1 MLYQSIRLELYH
13 YRAKKTCTLKTIFA
27 RIKGESYWKERA
39 ITGFMVTFLLIGN
52 VVEMLS
58 GVEAKDP
65 AIIWIAGV
73 IIGTVVVILSLV
85 KNPEYRKYTSAAFK
99 FFLFYLN
106 FNVIYAYASNTQFLH
121 VNPTLPIAEFTEA
134 LQGEMF
140 YMIFSYILF
149 VIICFALDS
158 RRELIIFSL
167 GEVVFFAAAVYLNW
181 SFDPLLKDPMHIVVF
196 AIVLSGNFMVN
207 VQRMQYSQVSSDVSI
222 QFKVI
227 SEQARDAQIIMDSQ
241 LRLVYINPAAGQLTG
256 YRMNEIQKKSIQE
269 LTSEDDFEQI
279 QKVTSQIIS
288 NKDSRERLEYRLKN
302 ANGNFIW
309 VESIFSSFSAREG
322 SSQFLV
328 FAETRNVEERKKQE
342 EEIRQQMIVEEMLI
356 RHSNQ
361 FINVDRA
368 EIQSGIDV
376 ALGEFGSLL
385 EADGVLV
392 YRMHGKLS
400 DEFRST
406 NQWFSAPQQKLAQHF
421 NLVVKIN
428 QQLILFLRTMR
439 GEKSSRGHF
448 ILPGQLHEIQVIST
462 ADVTGKLFYL
472 IPLQSGNIV
481 NGFVV
486 FVFDQGVKQIQ
497 SNFFGLIGN
506 MVANAFTRLRTEMR
520 LHEAQLTNEFIL
532 RALPDWLYIINKD
545 GQFTGGNEF
554 TTLEPFMQDVS
565 LMGKNFSEL
574 LPADAAPLFAATLE
588 SVVESDLSSAFEYN
602 DTTYHK
608 GNFFKVIIA
617 PFKANEYLLIIR
629 DITDLKEAQAELEVK
644 AKNLARSN
652 KELEEFAY
660 IVSHDM
666 KQPIRTIV
674 SYLTL
679 LKKKFFEVLPEA
691 GQEFVNFSIDGA
703 NKMSDLIRDILQY
716 SKMEQEITMAPDV
729 SLNDMVKKVLGGLK
743 DIIEKN
749 NGTVECDD
757 LPVITCNET
766 MMSEL
771 FQNLIENGMKY
782 NLTPAKKVT
791 VRVQDKVSEWL
802 FSIADNGIGF
812 DQQYAEQIFKI
823 FKRLHTDDEFQGTG
837 IGLSI
842 CAKVVEKHGGK
853 IWAESVKD
861 QGSTFFFT
869 LPKG

>member
-1 MLYQSIRLELYH
+1 MP
-13 YRAKKTCTLKTIFA
+13 KKSLIN
-27 RIKGESYWKERA
+27 RITGESYWKERA
-39 ITGFMVTFLLIGN
+39 IALFMVVGLLVGN
-52 VVEMLS
+52 VVEMMS
-58 GVEAKDP
+58 GKEAKDSP
-65 AIIWIAGV
+65 IIWIAGV
-73 IIGTVVVILSLV
+73 LIGATVVALSV
-85 KNPEYRKYTSAAFK
+85 MKNPKYKDNTSAAFK

-106 FNVIYAYASNTQFLH
+106 FNVIYAYSTNTQFLH
-121 VNPTLPIAEFTEA
+121 INPTLPVQEFTEA

-149 VIICFALDS
+149 VIICFGLDS
-158 RRELIIFSL
+158 RRELILFSV
-167 GEVVFFAAAVYLNW
+167 GEILLFAVAVGINW
-181 SFDPLLKDPMHIVVF
+181 QFDPLLKDPMHIVVF
-196 AIVLSGNFMVN
+196 AIVLAGNFMIN
-207 VQRMQYSQVSSDVSI
+207 EQRMKFSQVSSDVSI

-227 SEQARDAQIIMDSQ
+227 SENARDAQIILDNQ
-241 LRLVYINPAAGQLTG
+241 LRFVYINPAVDELTG
-256 YRMNEIQKKSIQE
+256 YKMQDISKRSIKE
-269 LTSEDDFEQI
+269 VTSEEDFAEI
-279 QKVTSQIIS
+279 EKVAASVVA
-288 NKDSRERLEYRLKN
+288 NKDSRQRLEYRLKN
-302 ANGNFIW
+302 NEGNYIW
-309 VESIFSSFSAREG
+309 VESIFSTFAAKEG
-322 SSQFLV
+322 SSQVLI
-328 FAETRNVEERKKQE
+328 FAETRNIEERKKQE
-342 EEIRQQMIVEEMLI
+342 EEIKQQMIVEEMLI

-376 ALGEFGSLL
+376 ALGEFGMML
-385 EADGVLV
+385 EADAVLV

-406 NQWFSAPQQKLAQHF
+406 NQWFGYDAKMLASNF

-428 QQLILFLRTMR
+428 QQLLVFLRSIR

-448 ILPGQLHEIQVIST
+448 ILPEQLNEIQIVNT
-462 ADVTGKLFYL
+462 PKLPGKQFYL
-472 IPLQSGNIV
+472 IPLQSGNVV
-481 NGFVV
+481 NGFVI
-486 FVFDQGVKQIQ
+486 FVFDERVSHVQ

-532 RALPDWLYIINKD
+532 RALPDWLYIINKN
-545 GQFTGGNEF
+545 GVFTGGNEF
-554 TTLEPFMQDVS
+554 TTLDPFMQDVS
-565 LMGKNFSEL
+565 LMGKTFTDI
-574 LPADAAPLFAATLE
+574 LPANAIELFSGTLDN
-588 SVVESDLSSAFEYN
+588 VVETDLSSSFEYH

-608 GNFFKVIIA
+608 DNFFKVVIA

-629 DITDLKEAQAELEVK
+629 DITDLREAQAELEVK

-679 LKKKFFEVLPEA
+679 LKKKFFDTIPAA

-716 SKMEQEITMAPDV
+716 SKMEQEINMAEGV

-743 DIIEKN
+743 DIMEKN
-749 NGTVECDD
+749 NGTVDVDD
-757 LPVITCNET
+757 LPVIKCNET

-771 FQNLIENGMKY
+771 FQNLIENGLKY
-782 NLTPAKKVT
+782 NLTPVKKVT
-791 VRVQDKVSEWL
+791 VKVEDKVSDWH
-802 FSIADNGIGF
+802 FTVTDNGIGF

-842 CAKVVEKHGGK
+842 CAKVIEKHGGK
-853 IWAESVKD
+853 LWAISEKGK
-861 QGSTFFFT
+861 GSTFHFT
-869 LPKG
+869 LPKVA

>member
-1 MLYQSIRLELYH
+1 MP
-13 YRAKKTCTLKTIFA
+13 KKSLIN
-27 RIKGESYWKERA
+27 RITGESYWKERA
-39 ITGFMVTFLLIGN
+39 ISLFMVVGLLLGN
-52 VVEMLS
+52 MVEMMS
-58 GVEAKDP
+58 GKEAKDSP
-65 AIIWIAGV
+65 IIWIAGV
-73 IIGTVVVILSLV
+73 LIGTVVVVLSVLR
-85 KNPEYRKYTSAAFK
+85 NPKYKDNTSAAFK

-106 FNVIYAYASNTQFLH
+106 FNVIYAYSTNTQFLH
-121 VNPTLPIAEFTEA
+121 VNPNLPIKEFTEA

-149 VIICFALDS
+149 VIICFGLDS
-158 RRELIIFSL
+158 RRELMLFSA
-167 GEVVFFAAAVYLNW
+167 GEVLLFAVAVGINW
-181 SFDPLLKDPMHIVVF
+181 QFDPLLKDPMHMVVF
-196 AIVLSGNFMVN
+196 TIVLAGNYMIN
-207 VQRMQYSQVSSDVSI
+207 VQRMKFSQVSSDVSI

-227 SEQARDAQIIMDSQ
+227 SENARDAQIILDSQ
-241 LRLVYINPAAGQLTG
+241 LRFVYINPAARELAG
-256 YRMNEIQKKSIQE
+256 YEMQEISKRSIKEVTNE
-269 LTSEDDFEQI
+269 EDFAEI
-279 QKVTSQIIS
+279 EKVAASVVAQT
-288 NKDSRERLEYRLKN
+288 NSRERLEYRLKDDE
-302 ANGNFIW
+302 GNYIW
-309 VESIFSSFSAREG
+309 VESIFSTFAAKEG
-322 SSQFLV
+322 SSQVLI
-328 FAETRNVEERKKQE
+328 FAETRNIEERKKQE
-342 EEIRQQMIVEEMLI
+342 EEIKQQMIVEEMLI

-376 ALGEFGSLL
+376 ALGEFGMML
-385 EADGVLV
+385 EADAVLV

-406 NQWFSAPQQKLAQHF
+406 NQWFGGADKNLAAKF
-421 NLVVKIN
+421 NLVVKID
-428 QQLILFLRTMR
+428 QPLVVFLRSIR

-448 ILPGQLHEIQVIST
+448 ILPVQLNEIQIIST
-462 ADVTGKLFYL
+462 ANVTDKQFYI
-472 IPLQSGNIV
+472 IPLQSGNVV

-486 FVFDQGVKQIQ
+486 FVFDVRVKHVQ
-497 SNFFGLIGN
+497 SNFFALIGN

-532 RALPDWLYIINKD
+532 RALPDWLYIINKN
-545 GQFTGGNEF
+545 GEFTGGNEF
-554 TTLEPFMQDVS
+554 TTMDPFMQDMN
-565 LMGKNFSEL
+565 LMGKTFSEI
-574 LPADAAPLFAATLE
+574 LPGDAPELFSATLD
-588 SVVESDLSSAFEYN
+588 SVIESDLSASFEYH

-608 GNFFKVIIA
+608 DNFFKVVIA

-629 DITDLKEAQAELEVK
+629 DVTDLREAQAELEVK

-679 LKKKFFEVLPEA
+679 LKKKYSEALPQA
-691 GQEFVNFSIDGA
+691 AQDFVNFSIDGA

-716 SKMEQEITMAPDV
+716 SKMEQSVNMAENV

-743 DIIEKN
+743 DIMEKN
-749 NGTVECDD
+749 NGTVDVDD

-766 MMSEL
+766 MMGEL
-771 FQNLIENGMKY
+771 FQNLIENGLKY

-791 VRVQDKVSEWL
+791 VKVADEMNDWH
-802 FSIADNGIGF
+802 FTIADNGIGF

-823 FKRLHTDDEFQGTG
+823 FKRLHTDEEFQGTG

-842 CAKVVEKHGGK
+842 CAKVIEKHGGK
-853 IWAESVKD
+853 LWAISEKGK
-861 QGSTFFFT
+861 GSTFHFT
-869 LPKG
+869 LPKAA

>member
-1 MLYQSIRLELYH
+1 MP
-13 YRAKKTCTLKTIFA
+13 LKNIFE
-27 RIKGESYWKERA
+27 RIKGESYWKERVVA
-39 ITGFMVTFLLIGN
+39 SFMVMGLLVGN

-58 GVEAKDP
+58 GEEAKDP

-73 IIGTVVVILSLV
+73 ITGTTVIVLSLL
-85 KNPEYRKYTSAAFK
+85 KGSKYRNYTSPVFK

-106 FNVIYAYASNTQFLH
+106 FNVIYAYATNTMFLH
-121 VNPTLPIAEFTEA
+121 INPDLPVAELLEA
-134 LQGEMF
+134 LKGEMM

-149 VIICFALDS
+149 VLISFALDS
-158 RRELIIFSL
+158 RRELIIYSI
-167 GEVVFFAAAVYLNW
+167 GEILFFTIAVYLNRKYH
-181 SFDPLLKDPMHIVVF
+181 PLLMEPMQIF
-196 AIVLSGNFMVN
+196 TFGIVLFGNFMIN
-207 VQRMQYSQVSSDVSI
+207 VQRMKFSQISSDVSI

-227 SEQARDAQIIMDSQ
+227 SENARDAQLIMDNQ
-241 LRLVYINPAAGQLTG
+241 LRVVYINPAAGELTG
-256 YRMNEIQKKSIQE
+256 YRMNEIQKKSIE
-269 LTSEDDFEQI
+269 EISLPEDFERIQQI
-279 QKVTSQIIS
+279 AKQLVA
-288 NKDSRERLEYRLKN
+288 NKNDRQRLEYRLKS

-309 VESIFSSFSAREG
+309 VESIFSTFAAHEN
-322 SSQFLV
+322 SQDVLL

-342 EEIRQQMIVEEMLI
+342 EEIKMQMVVEEMLI

-368 EIQSGIDV
+368 EIQHGIDI
-376 ALGEFGSLL
+376 ALGEFGRLL
-385 EADGVLV
+385 RADGVLV

-406 NQWFSAPQQKLAQHF
+406 NQWFETKNDNLKPNF
-421 NLVVKIN
+421 NLVIKIN
-428 QQLILFLRTMR
+428 QQLIGFLRSIR

-448 ILPGQLHEIQVIST
+448 ILPDQLQEIQVINVS
-462 ADVTGKLFYL
+462 DMPGKVFYL

-486 FVFDQGVKQIQ
+486 FVFDQSVQHVQ

-532 RALPDWLYIINKD
+532 RALPDWLFIINKD
-545 GQFTGGNEF
+545 GEFTGGNEF
-554 TTLEPFMQDVS
+554 STLQPYIPDFD
-565 LMGKNFSEL
+565 LMGKTFTEV
-574 LPADAAPLFAATLE
+574 LPGETAGLFTNTLNE
-588 SVVESDLSSAFEYN
+588 VVDSDLSASFEYH

-608 GNFFKVIIA
+608 GNYFKVIIA

-629 DITDLKEAQAELEVK
+629 DVTDLKDAQNELEVK
-644 AKNLARSN
+644 AKNLAKSN

-666 KQPIRTIV
+666 KQPIRTII
-674 SYLTL
+674 SYLSL
-679 LKKKFFEVLPEA
+679 LKKKHYSLLPEDA
-691 GQEFVNFSIDGA
+691 QEFVNFSIDGA

-716 SKMEQEITMAPDV
+716 SKLEQEVSMAPDV
-729 SLNDMVKKVLGGLK
+729 ALNGIVQKVLAGLK
-743 DIIEKN
+743 DTIDKN
-749 NGTVECDD
+749 NATVVCDE
-757 LPVITCNET
+757 LPAITCNAT
-766 MMSEL
+766 MVTEL
-771 FQNLIENGMKY
+771 FQNLIENGIKY
-782 NLTPAKKVT
+782 NLSEKKV
-791 VRVQDKVSEWL
+791 VKVSVQDKGGDWL

-812 DQQYAEQIFKI
+812 EQQYAEQIFKI

-842 CAKVVEKHGGK
+842 CTKVVEKHGGK
-853 IWAESVKD
+853 IWAESVKG

-869 LPKG
+869 LPKQLEVVALNA